1 MSAMTV
7 LAGLPRLIPPGGP
20 LSLTEHFGRYG
31 PVPERD
37 AGGLIGDIERAG
49 LTGRGGAGFPAGRK
63 LRSVAQAGRSGGRL
77 GRQAGAVVVAN
88 GAESEPASAKDRM
101 LLARSPHLVLDG
113 IALAADAVGAT
124 RCYLALHTGRRD
136 ELSVQVGAAI
146 AEREQAGLD
155 RVGVQIVPVPRGYVP
170 SQETALISLLNGGAP
185 KPAFVPPRPFQK
197 GAHGRPTLV
206 QNVET
211 LAHIA
216 LIARFGADW
225 FRELGGSAGSAL
237 VTVSGAVQRPG
248 VYEIALGMPIG
259 ELISRAGG
267 PAEQPQAVLAGGYF
281 GGWLPYDRAVGVPV
295 SDSALRAAG
304 AALGP
309 GVLVLLPES
318 ACGLAETAW
327 ITDYLASQSA
337 GQCGPCANGLPA
349 LADTLK
355 QLAFGRPDGRA
366 LGWAEELSALVAG
379 RGACHLP
386 DGTAAFA
393 TSGLR
398 TFADE
403 LRLARPVR
411 AVPPGAAQAAAPR
424 PRPHLGAAVMSYATG
439 PAGARAADGRGPRRA
454 GGHKLRVNPIACEA
468 HGMCTE
474 LLPELISA
482 DPWGYP
488 IVTPGYVP
496 DDLLP
501 LARRAVTAC
510 PTLALLL
517 DRDD

>member
-1 MSAMTV
+1 MSAVTV

-20 LSLTEHFGRYG
+20 LSLADHAGRYG
-31 PVPERD
+31 PVPQLD
-37 AGGLIGDIERAG
+37 PDLLIGEVERAG

-63 LRSVAQAGRSGGRL
+63 LRSVAQAARSGGRP
-77 GRQAGAVVVAN
+77 GRQAAAVVIAN
-88 GAESEPASAKDRM
+88 GSESEPASAKDRM
-101 LLARSPHLVLDG
+101 LMARSPHLVLDG

-124 RCYLALHTGRRD
+124 RCYLAMHTGRRD
-136 ELSVQVGAAI
+136 ELTVQVGAAI

-155 RVGVQIVPVPRGYVP
+155 RVAVQIVPVPRGYVP
-170 SQETALISLLNGGAP
+170 SQETALISLLNGGAA
-185 KPAFVPPRPFQK
+185 KPTFVPPRPFQK

-216 LIARFGADW
+216 LIARFGAGW
-225 FRELGGSAGSAL
+225 FREIGESAGSAL

-248 VYEIALGMPIG
+248 VYEIALGMPVG

-267 PAEQPQAVLAGGYF
+267 PTEQPQAILAGGYF
-281 GGWLPYDRAVGVPV
+281 GGWLPYDKAVGVAVGDP
-295 SDSALRAAG
+295 ALRAAG

-355 QLAFGRPDGRA
+355 QLAFGRPDRQA
-366 LGWAEELSALVAG
+366 LGWAEQLTALVAR

-386 DGTAAFA
+386 DGTAGFA
-393 TSGLR
+393 ASGLR
-398 TFADE
+398 TFSAE
-403 LRLARPVR
+403 LRQHALSGPCARVR
-411 AVPPGAAQAAAPR
+411 RR
-424 PRPHLGAAVMSYATG
+424 P
-439 PAGARAADGRGPRRA
+439 
-454 GGHKLRVNPIACEA
+454 
-468 HGMCTE
+468 
-474 LLPELISA
+474 LLPA
-482 DPWGYP
+482 PGHTWGQ
-488 IVTPGYVP
+488 
-496 DDLLP
+496 
-501 LARRAVTAC
+501 RS
-510 PTLALLL
+510 
-517 DRDD
+517 

>member
-1 MSAMTV
+1 VSAMTV

-20 LSLTEHFGRYG
+20 LSLADHFGRYG

-37 AGGLIGDIERAG
+37 AGGLIGEIERAG

-216 LIARFGADW
+216 LIARFGAGW

-281 GGWLPYDRAVGVPV
+281 GGWLPYDRALGVPV

-403 LRLARPVR
+403 LRQHALSGPCPRVQRRP
-411 AVPPGAAQAAAPR
+411 
-424 PRPHLGAAVMSYATG
+424 
-439 PAGARAADGRGPRRA
+439 
-454 GGHKLRVNPIACEA
+454 
-468 HGMCTE
+468 
-474 LLPELISA
+474 LLPA
-482 DPWGYP
+482 PGHTWGQ
-488 IVTPGYVP
+488 
-496 DDLLP
+496 
-501 LARRAVTAC
+501 RS
-510 PTLALLL
+510 
-517 DRDD
+517 

>member
-1 MSAMTV
+1 MTV
-7 LAGLPRLIPPGGP
+7 LGGLPRLIPPGGP
-20 LSLTEHFGRYG
+20 LCLADHAGRYG
-31 PVPERD
+31 PAPQRD
-37 AGGLIGDIERAG
+37 ADELIAEVERAG

-63 LRSVAQAGRSGGRL
+63 LRSVAQAGRSAGRL
-77 GRQAGAVVVAN
+77 GRQAGAVVIAN

-124 RCYLALHTGRRD
+124 RCYLGLHAGGGD
-136 ELSVQVGAAI
+136 ELALQLAAAI
-146 AEREQAGLD
+146 AEREAAGQD
-155 RVGVQIVPVPRGYVP
+155 RVPVQLVPVPRGYVT

-248 VYEIALGMPIG
+248 VYEVALGMPIG
-259 ELISRAGG
+259 ELIRRAGG
-267 PAEQPQAVLAGGYF
+267 PAEPPQAILAGGYF
-281 GGWLPYDRAVGVPV
+281 GGWLPYARALDVPI
-295 SDSALRAAG
+295 SDPALRGAG

-327 ITDYLASQSA
+327 VADYLASQSA
-337 GQCGPCANGLPA
+337 GQCGPCVNGLPA

-366 LGWAEELSALVAG
+366 LGWAEQLLTLVAG

-393 TSGLR
+393 ASGLR

-403 LRLARPVR
+403 LRQHGL
-411 AVPPGAAQAAAPR
+411 
-424 PRPHLGAAVMSYATG
+424 SG
-439 PAGARAADGRGPRRA
+439 PCARARR
-454 GGHKLRVNPIACEA
+454 RP
-468 HGMCTE
+468 
-474 LLPELISA
+474 LLPA
-482 DPWGYP
+482 PGHTWG
-488 IVTPGYVP
+488 
-496 DDLLP
+496 L
-501 LARRAVTAC
+501 RS
-510 PTLALLL
+510 
-517 DRDD
+517 